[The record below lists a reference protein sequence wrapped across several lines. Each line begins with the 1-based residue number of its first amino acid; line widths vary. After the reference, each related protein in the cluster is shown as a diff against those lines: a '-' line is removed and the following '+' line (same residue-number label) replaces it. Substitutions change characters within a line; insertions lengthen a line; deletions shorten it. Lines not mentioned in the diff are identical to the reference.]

1 MRERCP
7 LRAKSGHRSCCHRA
21 PLWGFALEPV
31 AKPSIYSFVRKLL
44 LRQVPTKRG
53 TMLKSIPWD
62 VWIAAGLAVVV
73 VLAAF
78 FDAGPAIFIFI
89 FLGLCVYVA
98 VQTFGSK
105 RDR

>member
-7 LRAKSGHRSCCHRA
+7 LRAKSGHRSCRHRA
-21 PLWGFALEPV
+21 PLWGFTLEPV
-31 AKPSIYSFVRKLL
+31 AKPSFYSFVRKLL

-53 TMLKSIPWD
+53 TILKSIPWD
-62 VWIAAGLAVVV
+62 VWSAAGLAVVV

-78 FDAGPAIFIFI
+78 FDAGPEIFIFI

>member
-1 MRERCP
+1 
-7 LRAKSGHRSCCHRA
+7 
-21 PLWGFALEPV
+21 
-31 AKPSIYSFVRKLL
+31 
-44 LRQVPTKRG
+44 
-53 TMLKSIPWD
+53 MLKSIPWD
-62 VWIAAGLAVVV
+62 VWSAAGLAVVV

-78 FDAGPAIFIFI
+78 FDAGPEIFIFI